1 MMSYSKQLTIPSSL
15 DEIPQ
20 VDSFLEHAFTQISVN
35 EDKQNDILLA
45 ATEGVTNAI
54 IHGNHEEADKSV
66 TLTVDGDSDQLAI
79 TIEDEGPGFDPNDVP
94 DPTADSNLLK
104 TGGRGVF
111 LMKEYADEMTYNSKG
126 NCVTIT
132 FRLHD

>member
-1 MMSYSKQLTIPSSL
+1 MSYSKQLTIPSSL

>member
-1 MMSYSKQLTIPSSL
+1 MTSYSKQLTIPSSL